1 MSLDEKHLRIDEQ
14 VFWLDIAVDD
24 VRSVAERDTFDHL
37 VGEESESFGL
47 EQRAIS
53 QTKFKIQ
60 HKSGPNRDAILQ
72 LQGSKELSAETGQ
85 KFACVGERR
94 LCGITYIDA
103 D

>member
-1 MSLDEKHLRIDEQ
+1 M
-14 VFWLDIAVDD
+14 DD

-60 HKSGPNRDAILQ
+60 LKSGPNGDVILQ
-72 LQGSKELSAETGQ
+72 LQGS
-85 KFACVGERR
+85 
-94 LCGITYIDA
+94 
-103 D
+103 